1 MEGDYITRPEHEAF
15 SETMRAE
22 NKRMEDENNRQNKRL
37 DIIEHSMREFQRVQ
51 TSMEKMETIMESTLK
66 EIEKQGKRIENLES
80 RDGEMWR
87 KVIGYT
93 ATAIVGIAIGVV
105 SRQLGM

>member
-22 NKRMEDENNRQNKRL
+22 NKRMEDENNRQNKRI
-37 DIIEHSMREFQRVQ
+37 DILERSMQEFQRVQ
-51 TSMEKMETIMESTLK
+51 MSMEKMETIMESTLK

-87 KVIGYT
+87 KVTGY
-93 ATAIVGIAIGVV
+93 IVTTVVGVAIGFISTNVG
-105 SRQLGM
+105 L